1 MSEVEEKC
9 LKLIETAMSHVRENY
24 FQITLPSKAG
34 RKLVKRRERVYCY
47 ELYHQ
52 MRCLQEGLYNQNGQ
66 DYKLGECIVI
76 NGEIDKRN
84 HPIIVQGFN
93 PDFVIH
99 KQGYTT
105 DNLCVIEVKTDL
117 TFDGTKKDFNTITC
131 MLNCYEYKLGVF
143 IITGGEEARIKRV
156 ICDVYKKIK
165 CLPRQAEKIYVL
177 IQEKPDE
184 AIKKHNLK
192 KWISEC
198 EETNVCSNL

>member
-9 LKLIETAMSHVRENY
+9 LKLIETAMLHVRENY

-52 MRCLQEGLYNQNGQ
+52 MRCLQDGDCNRNEQ
-66 DYKLGECIVI
+66 DFKLGEQVII

-99 KQGYTT
+99 KQGWMT

-117 TFDGTKKDFNTITC
+117 TLDGIRKDFNTITC
-131 MLNCYEYKLGVF
+131 MLNCYKYKLGVF
-143 IITGGEEARIKRV
+143 IITGVEEEKVRSV
-156 ICDVYKKIK
+156 ICDIYKKIK
-165 CLPRQAEKIYVL
+165 CLPKQAGKIYAF
-177 IQEKPDE
+177 IQEEPDGI
-184 AIKKHNLK
+184 IKKYNLK
-192 KWISEC
+192 RLIGEC
-198 EETNVCSNL
+198 EETNGNSNL